1 VTPPLGSGATVPPR
15 PEGAARA
22 GRPEPED
29 ATRAVTPEPDEAARA
44 PTPRTQDATRAA
56 ASGPEQAA
64 SAAAPRTQATTPAA
78 AREAEEAACA
88 AAPGPVGVAKAA
100 PPLLE
105 VTDLAVRFGAVRA
118 VDGVSL
124 RLAAGPFGL
133 GLVGESGSG
142 KSTIGRAVVR
152 LVAAAGGQ
160 IRFEGKDVAAL
171 RRAAL
176 KRYRRAAQIVFQD
189 PDNSLDPRMRI
200 GASIA
205 EPLIVHRIVARRM
218 AAGRARELLAEVG
231 LDPELAGRYPHQLSG
246 GQRQRVA
253 IARALSVQP
262 RLLVLDEPTS
272 AIDVKAQARILKLIA
287 DLRAGRNLAYLLIT
301 HNLGI
306 VTELCEQTAVL
317 YLGRVVERGPT
328 SELLSVPAHPYTQAL
343 RSAVPEVDMAARRSR
358 LVLPGEPPDAAS
370 PPPGCVFHPRCPLA
384 IDRCATEVP
393 VLREVRPGREAAC
406 HRAEDVLAGVRT
418 GARTSSG

>member
-1 VTPPLGSGATVPPR
+1 VTTPPEGSGAAVPPGPEGPVPAVAPTPEGAVPAAAPA
-15 PEGAARA
+15 PEGAATPVTPT
-22 GRPEPED
+22 PEG
-29 ATRAVTPEPDEAARA
+29 AIRAVSP
-44 PTPRTQDATRAA
+44 
-56 ASGPEQAA
+56 GPEGAHQAV
-64 SAAAPRTQATTPAA
+64 PA
-78 AREAEEAACA
+78 
-88 AAPGPVGVAKAA
+88 
-100 PPLLE
+100 LLK
-105 VTDLAVRFGAVRA
+105 VTDLAVRFGPVRA

-124 RLAAGPFGL
+124 RLTAGPFGL

-152 LVAAAGGQ
+152 LVTAAGGQ

-171 RRAAL
+171 RGPAL
-176 KRYRRAAQIVFQD
+176 KQYRRAAQIVFQD

-205 EPLIVHRIVARRM
+205 EPLITHRIVARRL

-231 LDPELAGRYPHQLSG
+231 LDPEFAGRYPHQLSG

-272 AIDVKAQARILKLIA
+272 AIDVKAQARILALIGH
-287 DLRAGRNLAYLLIT
+287 LRAARGLAYLLIT

-306 VTELCEQTAVL
+306 VSELCEQTAVL
-317 YLGRVVERGPT
+317 YLGRVVESGPT
-328 SELLSVPAHPYTQAL
+328 SELLSRPAHPYTQAL
-343 RSAVPEVDMAARRSR
+343 RSAVPEIDMAARRAR
-358 LVLPGEPPDAAS
+358 LVLSGEPPDAAS

-384 IDRCATEVP
+384 IERCATEVP
-393 VLREVRPGREAAC
+393 ALREVRSGRQVAC
-406 HRAEDVLAGVRT
+406 HRAEEVLAGVKT
-418 GARTSSG
+418 GARRSSG